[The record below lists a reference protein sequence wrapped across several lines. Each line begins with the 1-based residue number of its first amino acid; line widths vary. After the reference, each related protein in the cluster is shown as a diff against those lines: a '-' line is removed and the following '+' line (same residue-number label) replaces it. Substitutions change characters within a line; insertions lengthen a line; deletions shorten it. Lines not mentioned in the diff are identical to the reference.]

1 MKKGIHPE
9 YKELKVVMSDGTEI
23 VTRSTMDTKG
33 GVYHSEIDSH
43 NHPFYIGSQK
53 MISSDGRVEKF
64 NSRYGKK
71 K

>member
-1 MKKGIHPE
+1 MKKGIHPD
-9 YKELKVVMSDGTEI
+9 YKEVKVVMSDGTEI
-23 VTRSTMDTKG
+23 VTRSTLSAKD

-64 NSRYGKK
+64 NRRYGKK